1 VGNEES
7 NTALKFSQELYQ
19 SFFCFFKKKYQAICL
34 SNKAF
39 SNSAKTCKKVKAT
52 ISSLGYDDKHHFVLM
67 RFTILYFSSSV
78 H

>member
-1 VGNEES
+1 VHRETFIAKSPSVGNEES
-7 NTALKFSQELYQ
+7 NTALKLSQELYQ

-52 ISSLGYDDKHHFVLM
+52 IS
-67 RFTILYFSSSV
+67 FTRL
-78 H
+78 